1 MQRSDAVGQR
11 VIPAADRGEDP
22 RVAGLSAAVARLR
35 AELDAYPAQLHD
47 RHAAEDELTA
57 LDGQVASGAPTAE
70 ELRHSLLLT
79 VAAVGS
85 VSALADAL
93 SGLRNAIELFGEPS
107 GFRRVN

>member
-1 MQRSDAVGQR
+1 MRSDAVGQR
-11 VIPAADRGEDP
+11 AIPVAHRADDP

-35 AELDAYPAQLHD
+35 AELDAHPAQLRD
-47 RHAAEDELTA
+47 RRAAEDELAA
-57 LDGQVASGAPTAE
+57 LDAQAAGGAVTAE
-70 ELRHSLLLT
+70 QLRHSLLQI

-85 VSALADAL
+85 VSALSAAL